1 MGLDLVELALAIEE
15 EFDISITD
23 AKLEKIRTPMDYAIY
38 LSETVYKNQEKEFLE
53 ILETVM
59 EISIEQ
65 FALDAYQI
73 SPHSRYI
80 EDLGA

>member
-59 EISIEQ
+59 EISIEEL
-65 FALDAYQI
+65 ALDAYQI